1 MKQES
6 LFASAGRL
14 RIAVIALLVIVALTY
29 LVGRL
34 GLDLGPNFLI
44 VMRSSHHADA
54 LWARDISVVLFL
66 VALAQLI
73 RLLGR
78 VAAGELLTARV
89 AYLLRQ
95 FALWLLLSAVVAIFG
110 PMIVA
115 IVQGLN
121 GGHEI
126 GLEFNLQQV
135 MAIISALLFFL
146 VSRMLDRAAR
156 IDEEMREII

>member
-1 MKQES
+1 
-6 LFASAGRL
+6 
-14 RIAVIALLVIVALTY
+14 
-29 LVGRL
+29 
-34 GLDLGPNFLI
+34 
-44 VMRSSHHADA
+44 MRATRHAEA
-54 LWARDISVVLFL
+54 LWARDVSVVLFL

-78 VAAGELLTARV
+78 VAGGELLTARV
-89 AYLLRQ
+89 AFLLRQ

-121 GGHEI
+121 GGGAI
-126 GLEFNLQQV
+126 GLELNLQQV
-135 MAIISALLFFL
+135 MAVVSALLFFL